1 MTSNILCCVCVIGP
15 WTSCV
20 LLRMFCKNFIV
31 LLQNLYCQ
39 QTFQRW
45 FNVVVVRLRRRKR
58 RTLSNQ
64 HWNNVVYANL
74 EIYNVEQ
81 RRNNV
86 EKRQNNVVYFIV
98 DINNI
103 RQRWNNVA
111 TFNLEF
117 HNVDQR
123 QDNVVN
129 MTIHKKL
136 KREKKYFWALKKRK
150 KEKERKRKENWNW
163 IHWTPSL
170 GYYFKI
176 LLTLFPISREIWRK
190 IFAKP
195 QKFLWHLKNA
205 GLQELYFNRLTL

>member
-1 MTSNILCCVCVIGP
+1 MTS
-15 WTSCV
+15 
-20 LLRMFCKNFIV
+20 
-31 LLQNLYCQ
+31 
-39 QTFQRW
+39 
-45 FNVVVVRLRRRKR
+45 RL

-64 HWNNVVYANL
+64 HWNNVVYAN
-74 EIYNVEQ
+74 VEQ

-86 EKRQNNVVYFIV
+86 LYFNV
-98 DINNI
+98 DINNV
-103 RQRWNNVA
+103 RQRRNNVA

-123 QDNVVN
+123 QINVN
-129 MTIHKKL
+129 MSIRKKL
-136 KREKKYFWALKKRK
+136 KREIFFWALKKIK

-163 IHWTPSL
+163 IYWTPSL

-195 QKFLWHLKNA
+195 QKLLWHLKNA